1 MATYTNKFLDYAGL
15 QQLWTSIKAYIAN
28 KEVNNITITHSS
40 DVAEV
45 KLSKGDKSTIT
56 ASLNAAT
63 TSAAGLMS
71 AADKT
76 KLNGIE
82 VGAQVNKLEGI
93 IVAAGN
99 ATAGTPLATTGTNAV
114 LRIETDLSTVTADV
128 NPLRPASA
136 LAVKTYVESEIST
149 VNTDLTDKIKLLNQ
163 TTASHTSQ
171 IAELQA
177 ADQTLDTKIN
187 NSVNTLQ
194 SSINTISDS
203 VKTNTDNIAQHIA
216 DVNTKFG
223 DYYTKTQT
231 DTKISD
237 AITALDSNVTASV
250 SESGL
255 QVFTKIN
262 QLDGKLSTVETTN
275 LRIVKAATANEG
287 MASTY
292 KLQAGDVVLG
302 DVINIAKD
310 QVLRAGDVK
319 FVTTVNT
326 PYTGAEVGDAYIELL
341 FHNQDT
347 PVYIP
352 AKSLVTIYEDSDYL
366 STKVTTDGKPTISLD
381 YTKLSSDILAAF
393 QDDFI
398 DATELSTA
406 ITNAKNDLIGDAAD
420 GYNTLGKLEDK
431 VIAAQADADSAIKTI
446 AYNVSN
452 NKVTTTVTT
461 VGGASSTIDQHEII
475 TVEEIIALIN

>member
-1 MATYTNKFLDYAGL
+1 M
-15 QQLWTSIKAYIAN
+15 
-28 KEVNNITITHSS
+28 
-40 DVAEV
+40 
-45 KLSKGDKSTIT
+45 
-56 ASLNAAT
+56 
-63 TSAAGLMS
+63 
-71 AADKT
+71 
-76 KLNGIE
+76 
-82 VGAQVNKLEGI
+82 
-93 IVAAGN
+93 
-99 ATAGTPLATTGTNAV
+99 
-114 LRIETDLSTVTADV
+114 
-128 NPLRPASA
+128 
-136 LAVKTYVESEIST
+136 
-149 VNTDLTDKIKLLNQ
+149 
-163 TTASHTSQ
+163 
-171 IAELQA
+171 
-177 ADQTLDTKIN
+177 
-187 NSVNTLQ
+187 
-194 SSINTISDS
+194 
-203 VKTNTDNIAQHIA
+203 
-216 DVNTKFG
+216 
-223 DYYTKTQT
+223 
-231 DTKISD
+231 
-237 AITALDSNVTASV
+237 DSNVTASV

-319 FVTTVNT
+319 FVTTANT

-393 QDDFI
+393 QDDFV
-398 DATELSTA
+398 DANELSTA
-406 ITNAKNDLIGDAAD
+406 INQAKIDLIGDAGD

-446 AYNVSN
+446 AYNVSG